1 MSTRKTESLEKNWDF
16 RIQRWERERE
26 KESREF
32 QIEFIG
38 NITRRFLP
46 DFVSRVKL
54 WPRRDA
60 STALQFLRE
69 GIQRQKESQRQTF
82 RTVDLHLMQMFRR
95 YRCVKEF
102 AALRSR
108 ISRVHARVENAR
120 VLFGILAIRQIDIE
134 WPNETKES
142 QISEFTRVSLHVYIS
157 SSRRGKKREASLW
170 QRRDSSNR
178 SHRSP
183 LFYHVEKELIFH

>member
-26 KESREF
+26 G
-32 QIEFIG
+32 IERIS
-38 NITRRFLP
+38 NRIYWQYNASFLP